1 MLLKV
6 GELARRTGLTVRT
19 LHHYDEVGL
28 LKPSGR
34 SEAGYRLYS
43 QSDVQ
48 RLHGIQT
55 LRQMGLPL
63 SDIAALLEGDGMAPE
78 HIIGQQIRSLDQQIA
93 QATELRGRLSLLRDG
108 LVAGAEPDMGNWLQ
122 ALALMTT
129 YGKYFSAAELKHIFS
144 SWNRIEADWLIV
156 KDQVRQAM
164 DEGLPIDTPTV
175 QSLAYRWMALMLH
188 WMGGDVDL
196 LERWGHMFRTEP
208 TTQGRNHAPPGDM
221 IRYIE
226 SAIQLRMDLLLRYMD
241 RDDLRQLGHVHHT
254 QWQQLEQEVQQLLD
268 QGIPPVHP
276 RAQHAAQHWDTLFS
290 TLCRNDAA
298 LRAKLIRASASEP
311 LLRAGS
317 PLSEPVRN
325 YLHAVPR
332 LPALAP
338 SP

>member
-1 MLLKV
+1 MLLQV

-43 QSDVQ
+43 PSDVQ

-63 SDIAALLEGDGMAPE
+63 SDIAALLAGDGMAPE
-78 HIIGQQIRSLDQQIA
+78 QIIGQQIRALDQQIA

-108 LVAGAEPDMGNWLQ
+108 LEAGAEPDMGDWLQ
-122 ALALMTT
+122 ALALMAT

-144 SWNRIEADWLIV
+144 HWHRIEADWLV
-156 KDQVRQAM
+156 VRDQVRQAM
-164 DEGLPIDTPTV
+164 DEGLPIDAPAV
-175 QSLAYRWMALMLH
+175 QALAYRWMALMLH
-188 WMGGDVDL
+188 WMDGDMDL

-208 TTQGRNHAPPGDM
+208 STQGRNHAPPGDM

-226 SAIQLRMDLLLRYMD
+226 GAIQLRMDLLLRYLD
-241 RDDLRQLGHVHHT
+241 RDDLRRLGQVHHT
-254 QWQQLEQEVQQLLD
+254 QWQHLEQEVQQLLD
-268 QGIPPVHP
+268 QGIPPGHP
-276 RAQHAAQHWDTLFS
+276 RARAAAAHWDTLFG
-290 TLCRNDAA
+290 TLCRNDAG
-298 LRAKLIRASASEP
+298 LRAKLMRASASEP

-332 LPALAP
+332 LPAAAP